1 MVTAAAFEELHTAKS
16 DTSCVVL
23 SLNVATAVNCFR
35 APMGMVEFAGVT
47 AIELIVAFVTVTEAV
62 PLIVPDVAVTVTDP
76 ATTPVATPFTS
87 IVKRFC
93 AEEDH
98 VNEVSGCVLPSSK
111 VPVAVNCSRVP
122 AESFAVDGATVMD
135 CRCAGTTVSVD
146 ESEKLPT
153 VAEIV
158 VVPCPTVITTPEL
171 STVATAGTEETQV
184 IPLLR
189 SELDPSL

>member
-1 MVTAAAFEELHTAKS
+1 MAAAAIEELHSAES

-23 SLNVATAVNCFR
+23 SLNVATAVNCFI

-62 PLIVPDVAVTVTDP
+62 PLIVPDVAVTVADP
-76 ATTPVATPFTS
+76 AMTPVATPFTS

-93 AEEDH
+93 AEEDQ
-98 VNEVSGCVLPSSK
+98 VKEVSGCVLPSSK
-111 VPVAVNCSRVP
+111 LPVAVNCSRVP
-122 AESFAVDGATVMD
+122 AESFAVDGVSVMD
-135 CRCAGTTVSVD
+135 SRCAGTTVSVD

-158 VVPCPTVITTPEL
+158 VVPGPTLVTTPEL
-171 STVATAGTEETQV
+171 STVATAGAEETQV

>member
-1 MVTAAAFEELHTAKS
+1 MAAAAIEELHSTAS

-23 SLNVATAVNCFR
+23 SLNVATAVNCFI

-62 PLIVPDVAVTVTDP
+62 PLIVPDVAVTVADP
-76 ATTPVATPFTS
+76 AMTPVATPFTS

-93 AEEDH
+93 AEEDQ
-98 VNEVSGCVLPSSK
+98 VKEVSGCVLPSSK
-111 VPVAVNCSRVP
+111 LPVAVNCSRVP
-122 AESFAVDGATVMD
+122 AESFAVDGVTVMD

-146 ESEKLPT
+146 ESEKLPI

-158 VVPCPTVITTPEL
+158 VVPGPTLVTTPEL
-171 STVATAGTEETQV
+171 STVATAGAEETQV